1 MYCQSQFANRCPPFR
16 FECLSVD
23 LNLSVSEI
31 ELIFLLGYGF
41 LTHTAQFLTLD
52 HQVFPIR
59 GARNLGVPTDSF
71 LTSLTMHLS
80 CWNLLYVVPQI
91 HLPPPPFPWFR
102 LLLSHYHGYICSLQV
117 SPLLLSLFMV
127 PYWLP
132 LDTAVFT
139 QLSHCMSVIPS
150 CCL

>member
-91 HLPPPPFPWFR
+91 HLPPPPNSPGLGFYCHITMGTSAASRF
-102 LLLSHYHGYICSLQV
+102 LLSSCHSLWYHIGYL
-117 SPLLLSLFMV
+117 
-127 PYWLP
+127 W
-132 LDTAVFT
+132 T
-139 QLSHCMSVIPS
+139 QLCSHSF
-150 CCL
+150 LTA